1 MVRLDASQL
10 VVSKESRK
18 PQRTQRRFQS
28 SFKLFCLPP
37 NLSIIS
43 FIASGGNGF
52 FFCIGR
58 LACRF
63 TAATMFLQKSLSIG
77 LRVLPAWSHFSA
89 ALVTQTDEA
98 ELTFRDLTCMYIAT
112 TESL

>member
-10 VVSKESRK
+10 VVSKESTN
-18 PQRTQRRFQS
+18 PNEHSAAILS

-43 FIASGGNGF
+43 FTASGGNGF
-52 FFCIGR
+52 FFCIGQ

-63 TAATMFLQKSLSIG
+63 AAATMFLQKSLSIG
-77 LRVLPAWSHFSA
+77 LPMEPF
-89 ALVTQTDEA
+89 
-98 ELTFRDLTCMYIAT
+98 
-112 TESL
+112 